1 MYDFLSHLQ
10 EPLPRS
16 HRLRR
21 LHRPHE
27 ELLRRIICQHLRRAR
42 RNPPLSP
49 PKPPNSPPPALSSPD
64 PGSTASLAESSTWS
78 TRRRTF
84 GAASTSPCLRPAKG
98 TSAPSRSTTA
108 SLTTETM
115 TTRLLSN
122 FPLLQHQEADCG
134 ELQGTDL
141 TEESREAVGSSPRP
155 WHCHADALAAIAII
169 DELEPKQALSLFLD
183 SRKPRISLSAPSQP
197 ISLQINLSMLKYSVL
212 NLDFFFFDY
221 HNFWCSKAGYW
232 VFLGTSIHM
241 LFAPFFKEVSNI

>member
-49 PKPPNSPPPALSSPD
+49 PKPPNSPPPALSPPD
-64 PGSTASLAESSTWS
+64 PGSTASLAESSTCS

-84 GAASTSPCLRPAKG
+84 GAASTSPCLRPAQG

-115 TTRLLSN
+115 TARLLSN
-122 FPLLQHQEADCG
+122 FLLLQHQRQIVESFEAQISLRSRERLLDQALGLGIATPMLSLPLPLSTSSSPNRHCPCF
-134 ELQGTDL
+134 LIR
-141 TEESREAVGSSPRP
+141 ESRAFPSLHHHSRFHYKSTSP
-155 WHCHADALAAIAII
+155 C
-169 DELEPKQALSLFLD
+169 ETD
-183 SRKPRISLSAPSQP
+183 SI
-197 ISLQINLSMLKYSVL
+197 
-212 NLDFFFFDY
+212 
-221 HNFWCSKAGYW
+221 
-232 VFLGTSIHM
+232 
-241 LFAPFFKEVSNI
+241 